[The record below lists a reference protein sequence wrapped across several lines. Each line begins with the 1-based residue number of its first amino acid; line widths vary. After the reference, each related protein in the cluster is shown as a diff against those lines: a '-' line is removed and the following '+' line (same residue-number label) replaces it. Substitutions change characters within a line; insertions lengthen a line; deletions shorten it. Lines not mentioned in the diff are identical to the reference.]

1 MIRQPRNDAA
11 ARLRWCTACCALLVA
26 LALPAHAQQPP
37 DYRLLPGDQ
46 LEVSVWGEDD
56 LQRNV
61 LVRPDG
67 RFSFPL
73 AGEIVAYNRT
83 VPEVQEEMT
92 RKLQNY
98 IPEAV
103 VTVTVSEVGGNR
115 VYVIGQV
122 PNPGGLVMNPRLNVL
137 QALSLAGGTTP
148 FASVND
154 IIILRRGSEG
164 QRLIRFR
171 YNDVAR
177 GRDLDQNIML
187 EAGDVIIVP

>member
-1 MIRQPRNDAA
+1 MHRRAPLAWLLALAA
-11 ARLRWCTACCALLVA
+11 VLVT
-26 LALPAHAQQPP
+26 ALPAAAQLPS

-46 LEVSVWGEDD
+46 LEISVWGEED

-73 AGEIVAYNRT
+73 VGEVIAYDRT
-83 VPEVQEEMT
+83 VPDVQEEMT
-92 RKLQNY
+92 RSLQNY

-103 VTVTVSEVGGNR
+103 VTVTVTEVGGNR
-115 VYVIGQV
+115 IYVIGQV

-137 QALSLAGGTTP
+137 QALSLAGGMTP

-154 IIILRRGSEG
+154 IIILRRTADG
-164 QRLIRFR
+164 QRLLRFR
-171 YNDVAR
+171 YNDVSR
-177 GRDLDQNIML
+177 GRDLDQNIVL